1 MHKRQLAC
9 LSAAAAVLALHLFA
23 PALALAQAGRV
34 GDTQIAMT
42 YPLGRWPDVEYDS
55 NNRVYLATRGYNGSV
70 LGAFLRPDG
79 TPFTGAFTITQATNV
94 TTSRV
99 CFAAE
104 ANMFLVTWEQE
115 PNNIKG
121 RLLRFAAGGP
131 LFLSDIFLINET
143 GFKSTEAAP
152 SCAYS
157 PDTDRFLVTWAVF
170 GAAQDVGGQLVSL
183 EGTLIGAPIPIATS
197 PAWESLPTVTY
208 NPKQQE
214 FFVVYTAETS
224 GQVATGAR
232 IAAASGN
239 VLATTPIYSNLGMN
253 SYPEV
258 VYNSVN
264 DEYFIATWYITPTG
278 GGDVWGHRVSTV
290 GTPLG
295 DKIPVEANPFF
306 EGGDGIGLSYNP
318 ATNSYFVASQGPS
331 GEAIGTE
338 VSAAGVPSGVF
349 RVTVLADGHKEIYQ
363 PQIASNPHSAQFLVV
378 ANVDFTRMAAQV
390 VGSGPAPPP
399 PGPSCPYS
407 LNDNGVNLSPSGKI
421 GQVTLITNAECAWT
435 ASSSNTNWLEIIG
448 ATSGTGTTTLTWRAQ
463 RNPSSAPRSAALTI
477 GGRNFVVA
485 QNGATVVVV
494 DFNSDGASDILW
506 QNHATGLLSA
516 WRMSGVDLLQGVMLT
531 LPNGS
536 TPAIVSDTQWKIVG
550 TSDFNGDART
560 DLLWQ
565 HDQGWVAIWFMDGER
580 QIAGTLVTQSPLSDL
595 GWRIVATGDVDGDGM
610 ADILW
615 QHTNG
620 RVAVWYMNGWRY
632 RMGDVLASL
641 SDANWRVVGAGDV
654 NGDRRLDLVWH
665 HAARGDVA
673 VWFMANK
680 VLLDGVQVNSSQP
693 DTNWHIVAVSDI
705 DRDGAPDLIWQ
716 NVSTGELAAWMLDGA
731 LVRFGIRL
739 NPESVPNTNWKIVG
753 PR

>member
-1 MHKRQLAC
+1 MHKRQIVC
-9 LSAAAAVLALHLFA
+9 LSAAAAVLALHLIA

-42 YPLGRWPDVEYDS
+42 YPIGRWPDVEYDS
-55 NNRVYLATRGYNGSV
+55 NNQVYLATRGYAGSV

-79 TPFTGAFTITQATNV
+79 TPFTGAFVITQATNV

-104 ANMFLVTWEQE
+104 ANMFLVTWMQE

-121 RLLRFAAGGP
+121 RLLRFAAGTP
-131 LFLSDIFLINET
+131 LFLSDIFVINEA

-170 GAAQDVGGQLVSL
+170 GASQDIGGQLVSL
-183 EGTLIGAPIPIATS
+183 EGTLIGAPIPIAAS
-197 PAWESLPTVTY
+197 PAWESLPTVAY

-239 VLATTPIYSNLGMN
+239 VLGSAPIYANMGMN

-295 DKIPVEANPFF
+295 DKIPVAANPFF

-363 PQIASNPHSAQFLVV
+363 PQIASSPHRSQFLVV

-390 VGSGPAPPP
+390 IGSGPAPPP
-399 PGPSCPYS
+399 PGPSCPV
-407 LNDNGVNLSPSGKI
+407 L
-421 GQVTLITNAECAWT
+421 
-435 ASSSNTNWLEIIG
+435 
-448 ATSGTGTTTLTWRAQ
+448 AQ
-463 RNPSSAPRSAALTI
+463 RQRRQP
-477 GGRNFVVA
+477 VA
-485 QNGATVVVV
+485 
-494 DFNSDGASDILW
+494 
-506 QNHATGLLSA
+506 
-516 WRMSGVDLLQGVMLT
+516 
-531 LPNGS
+531 
-536 TPAIVSDTQWKIVG
+536 
-550 TSDFNGDART
+550 
-560 DLLWQ
+560 
-565 HDQGWVAIWFMDGER
+565 ER
-580 QIAGTLVTQSPLSDL
+580 QDRTCDAEHQC
-595 GWRIVATGDVDGDGM
+595 RMRVDGVVE
-610 ADILW
+610 
-615 QHTNG
+615 QH
-620 RVAVWYMNGWRY
+620 
-632 RMGDVLASL
+632 VLA
-641 SDANWRVVGAGDV
+641 GDSERDQWHGHLDDPV
-654 NGDRRLDLVWH
+654 ARRSQSIGRAACRRAGDRR
-665 HAARGDVA
+665 
-673 VWFMANK
+673 
-680 VLLDGVQVNSSQP
+680 SQLRRRAKRR
-693 DTNWHIVAVSDI
+693 HG
-705 DRDGAPDLIWQ
+705 RRC
-716 NVSTGELAAWMLDGA
+716 
-731 LVRFGIRL
+731 RFQ
-739 NPESVPNTNWKIVG
+739 
-753 PR
+753 

>member
-1 MHKRQLAC
+1 M
-9 LSAAAAVLALHLFA
+9 
-23 PALALAQAGRV
+23 
-34 GDTQIAMT
+34 
-42 YPLGRWPDVEYDS
+42 
-55 NNRVYLATRGYNGSV
+55 
-70 LGAFLRPDG
+70 
-79 TPFTGAFTITQATNV
+79 
-94 TTSRV
+94 
-99 CFAAE
+99 
-104 ANMFLVTWEQE
+104 
-115 PNNIKG
+115 
-121 RLLRFAAGGP
+121 
-131 LFLSDIFLINET
+131 
-143 GFKSTEAAP
+143 
-152 SCAYS
+152 
-157 PDTDRFLVTWAVF
+157 TWAVF
-170 GAAQDVGGQLVSL
+170 GASQDIGGQLVSL

-197 PAWESLPTVTY
+197 PAWESLPTVAY

-239 VLATTPIYSNLGMN
+239 VLAITPIYANMGMN

-295 DKIPVEANPFF
+295 DKIPVAANPFF

-363 PQIASNPHSAQFLVV
+363 PQIASSPHRSQFLVV

-390 VGSGPAPPP
+390 IGSGPAPPP

-421 GQVTLITNAECAWT
+421 GHVTLSTNAECAWT
-435 ASSSNTNWLEIIG
+435 ASSSNTSWLEILS
-448 ATSGTGTTTLTWRAQ
+448 ATSGTGTTTIQWRAA
-463 RNPSSAPRSAALTI
+463 RNPSSAPRAAALTI

-506 QNHATGLLSA
+506 QNQSTGLLSA

-536 TPAIVSDTQWKIVG
+536 TPAIVSDTQWRIVG

-580 QIAGTLVTQSPLSDL
+580 QIAGDFGHGKSVVGSGVADRRHRRRRRRRDGGYL
-595 GWRIVATGDVDGDGM
+595 VATHRRSRGCLVHERL
-610 ADILW
+610 AIPY
-615 QHTNG
+615 G
-620 RVAVWYMNGWRY
+620 RRD
-632 RMGDVLASL
+632 RLSERRELASR
-641 SDANWRVVGAGDV
+641 WRERCERRSTTRSRLASRGA
-654 NGDRRLDLVWH
+654 RRRGGLVH
-665 HAARGDVA
+665 G
-673 VWFMANK
+673 
-680 VLLDGVQVNSSQP
+680 QQ
-693 DTNWHIVAVSDI
+693 
-705 DRDGAPDLIWQ
+705 GAP
-716 NVSTGELAAWMLDGA
+716 
-731 LVRFGIRL
+731 
-739 NPESVPNTNWKIVG
+739 
-753 PR
+753 

>member
-1 MHKRQLAC
+1 MHKRQIAC
-9 LSAAAAVLALHLFA
+9 FSAAAAVLALHLIA

-55 NNRVYLATRGYNGSV
+55 NNQVYLATRGYNGSV

-79 TPFTGAFTITQATNV
+79 TPFTGAFAITQATNV

-104 ANMFLVTWEQE
+104 ANIFLVTWEQE
-115 PNNIKG
+115 PNFIKG

-131 LFLSDIFLINET
+131 LFLSDIFVINT
-143 GFKSTEAAP
+143 IGFKSTEAAP

-170 GAAQDVGGQLVSL
+170 GASQDIGGQLVSL
-183 EGTLIGAPIPIATS
+183 EGTLIGGPIPIATS
-197 PAWESLPTVTY
+197 PAWESLPTVAY
-208 NPKQQE
+208 NPRQQE

-239 VLATTPIYSNLGMN
+239 VLATTPIYANMGMN

-363 PQIASNPHSAQFLVV
+363 PQIASSPHRSQFLVV

-421 GQVTLITNAECAWT
+421 GHVTLSTNAECAWT
-435 ASSSNTNWLEIIG
+435 ASSSNTSWLEILS
-448 ATSGTGTTTLTWRAQ
+448 ATSGTGTTTIQWRAA
-463 RNPSSAPRSAALTI
+463 RNPSSAPRAAALTI

-536 TPAIVSDTQWKIVG
+536 TPAIVSDTQWRIVG

-580 QIAGTLVTQSPLSDL
+580 QIAGHLVTESPLSDL

-615 QHTNG
+615 QHTDG
-620 RVAVWYMNGWRY
+620 RVAAWYMNGWRY
-632 RMGDVLASL
+632 RMGDVIASL
-641 SDANWRVVGAGDV
+641 GDANWRVVGASDV

-680 VLLDGVQVNSSQP
+680 VLLDGVQVNSSQA